1 MCSIPH
7 TAASETAEKKSE
19 EALAAANSALDI
31 ILGSSPRS
39 PRPEITDFGLG
50 SSNYNIADA
59 WESTAFDVE
68 KEVAAALKAALMLHT
83 HDLENDEKLRIAG
96 MSLVTITSPQS
107 NLDSAIQPDWVVDH
121 ASEAS
126 TEDLNHGTVRPPNFK
141 LPTSFHQLS
150 PFRPDKQGELQSC
163 LLISTDTLRPLNS
176 QPYQVQFVH
185 LYEP

>member
-39 PRPEITDFGLG
+39 PRPEITDFGSG
-50 SSNYNIADA
+50 GSNYNIADA

-96 MSLVTITSPQS
+96 MSLITITSPQS
-107 NLDSAIQPDWVVDH
+107 NLDSAVQPDWVDH

-126 TEDLNHGTVRPPNFK
+126 TEDLNHGTVWPPNSKFEY
-141 LPTSFHQLS
+141 LFLSFESL
-150 PFRPDKQGELQSC
+150 
-163 LLISTDTLRPLNS
+163 
-176 QPYQVQFVH
+176 
-185 LYEP
+185 